1 MRKRQPVGSPKKTC
15 SKCGH
20 ELEESRKGKQRYC
33 RACHAQNMRLNRPK
47 HSDLTDEERKKAN
60 ARSYLNVYIR
70 RGKVKKL
77 PCLFCGSENSQAH
90 HYDYSKPL
98 DVTWLCREH
107 HLTLHGAYGL
117 IP

>member
-1 MRKRQPVGSPKKTC
+1 MRKRQPAGKPKNNC

-20 ELEESRKGKQRYC
+20 ELEEHRKGKQRYC
-33 RACHAQNMRLNRPK
+33 NACHAQNMRMTRPK
-47 HSDLTDEERKKAN
+47 HSDLTEDQRKKAN

-70 RGKVKKL
+70 RGVIKKL
-77 PCLFCGSENSQAH
+77 PCLFCGSTKSQAH

-98 DVTWLCREH
+98 EVTWLCREH
-107 HLTLHGAYGL
+107 HLTLHDSYKL